1 MEGISANMKKI
12 ISQYHHSV
20 ESLQKL
26 SWLPV
31 LLARISLGAVFIL
44 SGWGKLHGLDHVTE
58 FFTELGIP
66 FPGFNAVLVG
76 VTEFSCGLLI
86 LLGLFTRLASIPLI
100 ATMIVAI
107 ITAKR
112 SEIGNFTDVL
122 GFEEFVYIV
131 IFIWFIVNGAGKV
144 SVDYVL
150 CRKCV
155 KK

>member
-1 MEGISANMKKI
+1 MNQIYEFYNRA
-12 ISQYHHSV
+12 V

-26 SWLPV
+26 NWLPV
-31 LLARISLGAVFIL
+31 LLARTSMGSIFIL
-44 SGWGKLHGLDHVTE
+44 SGWGKLHNLEKVTE

-66 FPGFNAVLVG
+66 FPGFNAGVVG
-76 VTEFSCGLLI
+76 LTEFGCGLLI

-100 ATMIVAI
+100 VTMTVAI

-112 SEIGNFTDVL
+112 SDISGFTDVL

-131 IFIWFIVNGAGKV
+131 IFVWFIVSGAGKI
-144 SVDYVL
+144 SLDNLL
-150 CRKCV
+150 CRKCS